1 MRKIFSLIFTVFVLC
16 LCMSGCT
23 SLTNTAGMS
32 NATKITDDNQRVVTL
47 KKIPERIVVLSPSFL
62 ELVEV
67 KLIELRLSALAVGL
81 HVLHHVP
88 AI

>member
-47 KKIPERIVVLSPSFL
+47 KKIP
-62 ELVEV
+62 
-67 KLIELRLSALAVGL
+67 
-81 HVLHHVP
+81 
-88 AI
+88 